1 MGALTASLNR
11 ALGKADGW
19 LSGQTRKDKRRFI
32 LEALIY
38 LKKSKKNHLS
48 SSSDGEDC
56 MKVRTNM
63 FEKARSSIIFP
74 LLSWEECGGNNQ
86 SFQVEIHII
95 IADWINF
102 RSLPKRSRLSVW
114 TTTAATDPWYKF
126 RRFVEAFNE
135 NRRRTVITSKSI
147 VIDESM
153 SAFRPRTTARGG
165 MPNISYVKRK
175 PKPMG
180 SALQMGAMAWC
191 CSSEFKRGKMPCA
204 GRHFATRWGRVRLVL
219 CGLVWALSVRS
230 SRGGGV

>member
-1 MGALTASLNR
+1 MGALTASLNW

-86 SFQVEIHII
+86 SFQVEINII
-95 IADWINF
+95 IADWINV

-114 TTTAATDPWYKF
+114 TTT
-126 RRFVEAFNE
+126 RQ
-135 NRRRTVITSKSI
+135 RRTHGTNFVVSLKLSMKIAGALWSQANPSSSMNLCLLFAREQLLAAACRTLRMWS
-147 VIDESM
+147 ESL
-153 SAFRPRTTARGG
+153 SPWGVRCRWAPWPDAIPR
-165 MPNISYVKRK
+165 N
-175 PKPMG
+175 
-180 SALQMGAMAWC
+180 
-191 CSSEFKRGKMPCA
+191 
-204 GRHFATRWGRVRLVL
+204 
-219 CGLVWALSVRS
+219 
-230 SRGGGV
+230 SRGERCHAPGAISQRDGGGCG